1 MISPFLELKELEEIT
16 ATVKLPDGWSVEV
29 YQDRYLGPH
38 VRFVGRVVDSRKD
51 PEPGFAQP
59 MTTLGVNACIPPY
72 ARSAHYMNWL
82 HKRWIE
88 IWIHEA
94 RETFWVNGLLWDDP
108 HKET

>member
-1 MISPFLELKELEEIT
+1 MISPFLELKELEEVT
-16 ATVKLPDGWSVEV
+16 STVKLPDGWSVEV

-38 VRFVGRVVDSRKD
+38 VRFVGTVPDSCN
-51 PEPGFAQP
+51 PGQTADI
-59 MTTLGVNACIPPY
+59 GANACIPPY
-72 ARSAHYMNWL
+72 TRTAHYMNWL

-108 HKET
+108 HGETG